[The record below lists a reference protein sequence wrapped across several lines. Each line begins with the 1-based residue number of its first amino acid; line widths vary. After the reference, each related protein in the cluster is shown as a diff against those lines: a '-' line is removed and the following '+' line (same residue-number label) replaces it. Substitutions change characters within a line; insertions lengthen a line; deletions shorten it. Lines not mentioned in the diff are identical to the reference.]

1 MKKVEI
7 GDIVRANKL
16 SLVYRITTLENKW
29 VGRVTAVNEDGSFNA
44 KTIESVLDNYGRCYL
59 NLEPRYFDLVKRL
72 KRDCVLVSDQT
83 TILFDE
89 DGKKHVSKCSN
100 EEFDIEKGIMMC
112 LCKKHGYTYQDIR
125 RLLKNVEFKEVERR
139 GSVLSNF
146 VALCEN
152 PLASGTKFQDTR
164 DIDANEDI

>member
-1 MKKVEI
+1 M
-7 GDIVRANKL
+7 
-16 SLVYRITTLENKW
+16 
-29 VGRVTAVNEDGSFNA
+29 
-44 KTIESVLDNYGRCYL
+44 
-59 NLEPRYFDLVKRL
+59 
-72 KRDCVLVSDQT
+72 LVSDQT

-146 VALCEN
+146 VAFCEN